1 MQSIH
6 NWFVLGYGSVN
17 ITVNLTH
24 YNKNSK
30 QFIVLYFNEALSTG
44 NCNGQGSI
52 EQSETIY
59 SILLT
64 HTILDSILYR
74 QSIA

>member
-30 QFIVLYFNEALSTG
+30 QFIVLYFNEALSTQAIAMARPG
-44 NCNGQGSI
+44 VNR
-52 EQSETIY
+52 TI
-59 SILLT
+59 
-64 HTILDSILYR
+64 
-74 QSIA
+74 